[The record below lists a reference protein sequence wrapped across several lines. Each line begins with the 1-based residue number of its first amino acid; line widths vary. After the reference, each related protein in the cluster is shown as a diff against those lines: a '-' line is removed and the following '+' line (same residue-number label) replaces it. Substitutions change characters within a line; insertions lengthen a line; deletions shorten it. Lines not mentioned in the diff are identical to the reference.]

1 MLIGTI
7 ALLYP
12 NNGNFRDGYWRV
24 TLFFGDESW
33 CQLLYQTHGTTVK
46 GTGSTQNLTGTKS
59 ILVYSLRKC
68 RAFRLLRSGSRVRNS
83 CSDSCDVT
91 VKTGADL
98 AKTKKGQVTFA
109 AFHSTKITSV

>member
-1 MLIGTI
+1 MQRELFETDIKELP
-7 ALLYP
+7 LLF
-12 NNGNFRDGYWRV
+12 GMMRV
-24 TLFFGDESW
+24 GR
-33 CQLLYQTHGTTVK
+33 QLLHCKLHRDDGERP
-46 GTGSTQNLTGTKS
+46 GITQNLTGVRRS

-83 CSDSCDVT
+83 CSDSCNVT
-91 VKTGADL
+91 FKTGADL